1 MNRQELLNL
10 AEDYYHIDDQTER
23 RLEKYFKTTGKDRI
37 IELSRA
43 VVALTNSQL
52 PFGEVFSQKEAI
64 EILAGSYENGMYRF
78 MGEYHHGMFFGKM
91 EAEELPSQKLK
102 NVLKNGTKR

>member
-52 PFGEVFSQKEAI
+52 P
-64 EILAGSYENGMYRF
+64 
-78 MGEYHHGMFFGKM
+78 
-91 EAEELPSQKLK
+91 LK
-102 NVLKNGTKR
+102 YFLKKKQ